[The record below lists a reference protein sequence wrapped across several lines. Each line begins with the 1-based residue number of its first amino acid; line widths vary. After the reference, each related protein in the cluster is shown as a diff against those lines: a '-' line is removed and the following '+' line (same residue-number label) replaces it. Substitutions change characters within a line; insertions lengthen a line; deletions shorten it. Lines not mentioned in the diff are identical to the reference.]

1 MMSPEVD
8 LLGIFVP
15 MPAVAIAVVF
25 VLLFVLRRV
34 LDRFLHIWPLGG
46 RVWHVGLIQVCL
58 FVILLAVVL
67 RIFGGPSALP
77 LSSALDDWLHR
88 LFRP

>member
-1 MMSPEVD
+1 MMSPEFD

-15 MPAVAIAVVF
+15 MPAVAIAIVF

-34 LDRFLHIWPLGG
+34 LDRFVHVWPLGG

-67 RIFGGPSALP
+67 RLFGGPSSLP
-77 LSSALDDWLHR
+77 LAAILDDWRQR
-88 LFRP
+88 LSGY